1 MTKRMTKE
9 ELQDMYNDSWIYIML
24 LSTLVILTESLK
36 NYTFVFTTKIT
47 YSVFLIPIIL
57 LITNFITK
65 KYGFKRSFLGIIV
78 STLSLVAFVA
88 VMYFAIGIN
97 FTFSA
102 VSGQVVGYLICQL
115 VNLFIYCFLL
125 NNTSSPYI
133 LLLIN
138 YLFALIAFYLAYTV
152 MQADLVIG
160 KDFWSGYFITL
171 VIQLAELTVITS
183 FDKSIKR
190 GLYSKK

>member
-57 LITNFITK
+57 LISNFITK
-65 KYGFKRSFLGIIV
+65 KYGFKRSLLGIII
-78 STLSLVAFVA
+78 STISLIAFVA
-88 VMYFAIGIN
+88 VMYFAIGAN
-97 FTFSA
+97 FSFS
-102 VSGQVVGYLICQL
+102 VISGQVIGYVVCQL
-115 VNLFIYCFLL
+115 VNLCIYCFLL
-125 NNTSSPYI
+125 NNTTSPYI
-133 LLLIN
+133 LVLIS
-138 YLFALIAFYLAYTV
+138 YLFSLIAFYLVYTIV
-152 MQADLVIG
+152 QADLVIG
-160 KDFWSGYFITL
+160 QNFWNGYFISL
-171 VIQLAELTVITS
+171 GIQLTELTVITM

-190 GLYSKK
+190 GIYSKK

>member
-1 MTKRMTKE
+1 MTKKMTKE
-9 ELQDMYNDSWIYIML
+9 ELQEMYNDSWIYIML

-47 YSVFLIPIIL
+47 YSIFLIPVIL
-57 LITNFITK
+57 LITNYITK
-65 KYGFKRSFLGIIV
+65 KYGFKRSLLAIAI
-78 STLSLVAFVA
+78 STLSLIAFVA
-88 VMYFAIGIN
+88 IMYFAIGIN
-97 FTFSA
+97 FSFSI
-102 VSGQVVGYLICQL
+102 VSGQVVGYLVCQL

-133 LLLIN
+133 LVLIN
-138 YLFALIAFYLAYTV
+138 YIFALIAFYLAYTV

-160 KDFWSGYFITL
+160 KDFWGGYFITL
-171 VIQLAELTVITS
+171 VIQLVEIIVITL

>member
-1 MTKRMTKE
+1 MTKRRTKE

-47 YSVFLIPIIL
+47 YSIFLIPVIL
-57 LITNFITK
+57 LITNYITK
-65 KYGFKRSFLGIIV
+65 KYGFKRSLLAIII
-78 STLSLVAFVA
+78 STISLVAFVA
-88 VMYFAIGIN
+88 IMYFAIGIN
-97 FTFSA
+97 FTLNA

-125 NNTSSPYI
+125 NNTSFQYI
-133 LLLIN
+133 LVLIN

-171 VIQLAELTVITS
+171 VIQLVELTIITS